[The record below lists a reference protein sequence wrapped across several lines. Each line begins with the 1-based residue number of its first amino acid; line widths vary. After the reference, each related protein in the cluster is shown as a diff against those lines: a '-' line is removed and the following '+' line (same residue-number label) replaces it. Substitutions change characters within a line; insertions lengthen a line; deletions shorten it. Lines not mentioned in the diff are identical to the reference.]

1 MSYLGKPERGFV
13 LGKFMPP
20 HAGHLYLCDFGRA
33 YVDRLTIL
41 VCSLPDDP
49 IPGKLRHAWMH
60 ELCPAARVVHC
71 EEVLPQLPEDDPKN
85 FWPIWRD
92 VMKRY
97 HPEPIDVVFAS
108 EPYGHRLAA
117 EAGARF
123 VPVDEARTAFP
134 VSGTAIRRDPYA
146 NWRFLPAPVRPY
158 YLKRVTLF
166 GAEST
171 GKTTLAAQLARH
183 FDTIVAPEFG
193 RFHTEAFGAGATSAE
208 DMRQIVMG
216 HLAGV
221 AAAGL
226 RANRVLIEDT
236 DPVLTAIWSDT
247 LAGSRDPW
255 FDSYR
260 DYPDLYLFCDI
271 DLPWVDDGTRYFSN
285 PEDRRRFHLACERE
299 LVSRGVRYVR
309 ISGPPEQR
317 RARAVEA
324 VDQLLVGS

>member
-1 MSYLGKPERGFV
+1 MSYLARSSRGFV

-33 YVDRLTIL
+33 YVGQLTIL

-49 IPGKLRHAWMH
+49 IPGALRHAWMK
-60 ELCPAARVVHC
+60 ELCPSARVVHC
-71 EEVLPQLPEDDPKN
+71 EEVLPQQPEDDPEN

-92 VMKRY
+92 VVKRY

-134 VSGTAIRRDPYA
+134 VSSTAIRNDPYT
-146 NWRFLPAPVRPY
+146 NWRFIPGPVRPY

-183 FDTIVAPEFG
+183 FDTVVAPEFG
-193 RFHTEAFGAGATSAE
+193 RFHTEAFGADATSPE

-221 AAAGL
+221 AAASL

-255 FDSYR
+255 FDAWR
-260 DYPDLYLFCDI
+260 NYPDLYLFCDI

-285 PEDRRRFHLACERE
+285 PEDRRKFHLACERE
-299 LVSRGVRYVR
+299 LVSRGVNFVR
-309 ISGPPEQR
+309 ISGAPEQR

-324 VDQLLVGS
+324 VERLLRPA